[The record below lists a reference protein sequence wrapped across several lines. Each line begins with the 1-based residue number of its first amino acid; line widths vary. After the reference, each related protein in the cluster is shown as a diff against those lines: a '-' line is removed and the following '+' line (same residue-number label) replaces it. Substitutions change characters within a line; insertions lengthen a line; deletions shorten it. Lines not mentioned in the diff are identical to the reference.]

1 MEFPRASLFFGGQIP
16 NAAISADPD
25 AMGDT
30 NKSCSPDAGDRNL
43 NGIASASGAE
53 SAQVVSAVPF
63 RKVLRWSLFI
73 LVVAILSGGIVFANH
88 HWIRSK
94 KTAFRNQCKEA
105 QDSGKWVELRKISEQ
120 WSAWDSSSVDAMLY
134 AADASIH
141 VEDFDSAVDLLSK
154 IPDSDPRALPS
165 LVVLSNMQFGVI
177 NRPLDGVRTC
187 ERILRINQRTTAAHH
202 QLIEF
207 YAITLQKRRLEQQI
221 RFAIDCQR
229 EPPKSYVYLFL
240 IDTMRIAGASESNSR
255 WLEQDP
261 DSELFDVARVLHLP
275 EPENGVRG
283 SSSDDKYSLADR
295 LLKKFPD
302 NLELLAYKV
311 DVNLRSGDVP
321 GVVQFLSSLPTDADD
336 DNRFWRAKGW
346 LHMNRNE
353 LPKATEALEEA
364 IRLFPMDWYAR
375 NLLADLLRKEG
386 RLTEA
391 EKLHELVQSARQ
403 LRIRINAIALDEEI
417 PNDILTELARLAEQC
432 NDGQVANALN
442 QRLKMLNSS
451 GPYRNKP
458 R

>member
-1 MEFPRASLFFGGQIP
+1 
-16 NAAISADPD
+16 
-25 AMGDT
+25 MGDT

-43 NGIASASGAE
+43 NGIASASGIE
-53 SAQVVSAVPF
+53 STQTVSAVPS
-63 RKVLRWSLFI
+63 RKVLRGSLLA
-73 LVVAILSGGIVFANH
+73 LVVAFLSVGIAFANH

-94 KTAFRNQCKEA
+94 KAAFRDQCKQA
-105 QDSGKWVELRKISEQ
+105 QDSGKWVELRQISER

-141 VEDFDSAVDLLSK
+141 VEDFESAVEFLSR
-154 IPDSDPRALPS
+154 IPDSDPKTLPS
-165 LVVLSNMQFGVI
+165 LVVLSKMQFGVI

-187 ERILRINQRTTAAHH
+187 ERILRIDQRATAAHH

-229 EPPKSYVYLFL
+229 EPPRAYVYLFL
-240 IDTMRIAGASESNSR
+240 MDTMRIAGASESNSR

-261 DSELFDVARVLHLP
+261 GAELFDVARVLHMA
-275 EPENGVRG
+275 EPENGASG
-283 SSSDDKYSLADR
+283 SSSDDKYSLADG

-321 GVVQFLSSLPTDADD
+321 GVVQFLSSLPMDADD

-346 LHMNRNE
+346 LHLNRNE
-353 LPKATEALEEA
+353 LSKATEALEEA

-403 LRIRINAIALDEEI
+403 LRIRINAIALHEEI

-432 NDGQVANALN
+432 NDDQVANALN
-442 QRLKMLNSS
+442 RRLKMLDSS

>member
-1 MEFPRASLFFGGQIP
+1 
-16 NAAISADPD
+16 
-25 AMGDT
+25 MGDT
-30 NKSCSPDAGDRNL
+30 NKSCSPNAGDRNL
-43 NGIASASGAE
+43 NGVASASGAE

-63 RKVLRWSLFI
+63 RKVLRWSQCI
-73 LVVAILSGGIVFANH
+73 LVVAILSGGIIFANH
-88 HWIRSK
+88 RWIRSK
-94 KTAFRNQCKEA
+94 KAAFRNQCKEA
-105 QDSGKWVELRKISEQ
+105 QDSGKWMELRRISEQ
-120 WSAWDSSSVDAMLY
+120 WSARDSSSVDAMLY

-141 VEDFDSAVDLLSK
+141 LEDFESAVDFLSK

-187 ERILRINQRTTAAHH
+187 ERILRIDQRATAAHH

-207 YAITLQKRRLEQQI
+207 YAITLQKRGLEQQI

-275 EPENGVRG
+275 EPENGVSE

-346 LHMNRNE
+346 LHLNRNE

-403 LRIRINAIALDEEI
+403 LRIRINATALDEEI